1 MCGWDCDWT
10 CVCFHKKTAVSLTVY
25 DVDTKAL
32 SM

>member
-1 MCGWDCDWT
+1 MSRWDCHWM
-10 CVCFHKKTAVSLTVY
+10 CVLIENVVSLTVY